1 MKKIVV
7 NIITFI
13 ILILIATSVQASSKI
28 NASISSNANELR
40 IKEKVEITLQ
50 LNEYQDIH
58 TGINAYKATVK
69 YDDEVFEEL
78 TESDFTTVNGW
89 TGLKYNKDTKEFV
102 SIKKSGSK
110 VSENVV
116 KITLRVKENASAQTT
131 VVEINNITA
140 SEGKEDLKVEKSN
153 ISINI
158 IKDDNSLGTTTPGG
172 TDGSNQS
179 GDLYPD
185 KIPHTG
191 DKLHIVFLVL
201 LLCAFALFAFLIAK
215 KAKSLGRKI
224 NKKGK
229 IFIAIIFTTILS
241 INFVGAA
248 VSNLISKGE
257 LNSDG
262 KIDYS
267 DIYLLESHLIHLV
280 NLPDNKLENADMNSD
295 GYITVTDLS
304 LLIQKV
310 EKSIDY
316 EVKIQDVEVSNYYPQ
331 KGEEIT
337 LRLNVNVTDDAK
349 IEKIKIGNQEYPV
362 SIENDTYV
370 VVLKV
375 PQTSGI
381 YELNISQVTLDVG
394 KTVKVNYKEEI
405 DVLKEVPSITNYTLE
420 EDKENS
426 KLTIKFNVID
436 TDNSIKTGTFSVI
449 NENNENIF
457 EKEVIAGKNNFV
469 FNVEKNLE
477 YTISINI
484 GYNLDTD
491 KLTDHQENHSGTIS
505 KEEKAILIEDYEIE
519 LSNIETYNSNQEKT
533 SIFVKQEQINVRFES
548 QNALGLDVVTAI
560 INEEEYDV
568 TSLGENQYQVT
579 INDGFSEIGE
589 KELII
594 TEVVLENGKHL
605 SVNDENTIS
614 IFIRKNDPTVENV
627 SIIEED
633 SKLYIKMQAKD
644 DDETIQNSRVIVTD
658 ENGNVLLETDIII
671 GNHIYEIDTA
681 EIMAKQY
688 HIKVVV
694 TYDNGNT
701 SEEDKIFYEK
711 TIDAKAK
718 VKLEEINVSK
728 KYVEKQET
736 FTIKYKVQ
744 TNKVKDITKVR
755 VNNREI
761 IASKV
766 QDNTYEI
773 ELQAGNDAG
782 ELILKTTIL
791 YVGEEAVNVERE
803 DKVEVL
809 KTPLSIKDYT
819 LEEKVDEL
827 TETISFILE
836 DDDDTFMHGEV
847 QLIDDISGEIEKV
860 SYEPHVG
867 ENQFEIQVV
876 ENKEYTLKI
885 IAHYHRD
892 IAEEIV
898 DEYVFTK
905 EIQLIKDYGL
915 SISDI
920 TTKNESNVDTKYYKK
935 GEKIQLS
942 FTSTDNTKFDPEYVV
957 INGEKYLLEKNGDSY
972 KVIDLYASSESGPIE
987 LTIEKIIMNNGRK
1000 LDVDDSKA
1008 SIEILKDEPT
1018 VQNFIYGKTDENK
1031 VRVTFNL
1038 LDNEDTLLYNATIK
1052 VIDED
1057 GKTLLENREIKNGRN
1072 TVEFTLNKSESYLA
1086 SIICSY
1092 DLDSN
1097 KTDNVNRYTDIKI
1110 YEHEILAST
1119 DVIELKEISKI
1130 EVYHKQ
1136 NGSVSKVKYLDL
1148 TNGIPNDLQN
1158 YYIRIEMKE
1167 LPTFYTNI
1175 KEIRKDEATKKVYVV
1190 ADQQDFIQYEQDND
1204 MIRRI
1209 GEISFEMPYKDIEGE
1224 HEIVKKANEFFKE
1237 MAKDLNG
1244 NYTLN
1249 EDLDASD
1256 LDSSEVAITGTFR
1269 GTLDGNGH
1277 KIINLSA
1284 TLFQNLNGATIEN
1297 LVIENANITVANNA
1311 RGILATTTN
1320 NQTKINNVHI
1330 VDSSLLHNSGGIIE
1344 KIGAFA
1350 GEANNSII
1358 TNCSAY
1364 NINLKTST
1372 QVGGIAGTSN
1382 STIENCYVVGTL
1394 QGTFRN
1400 DVWGTRVGGITA
1412 WYTGGIINNCYTDVN
1427 IIAPTEKYNG
1437 GIIGGASGGI
1447 GSEIATT
1454 IKNSFS
1460 IANGNAYKIAGFN
1473 LNSNS
1478 TIENVYEYEKSTA
1491 ISSVNSNQNIKILTN
1506 PYDKNFYEELGFKE
1520 DIWNL
1525 SLVEYEKLP
1534 NLKSDPM
1541 PKEIADYESKEN
1553 KNQIPN
1559 YEEVRK
1565 NNDYNP
1571 DEEIIYYNMAKL
1583 MPFADTN
1590 RWLEYADYIATDDTT
1605 SKVKIKFILP
1615 LNKDNELVL
1624 GIQEETL
1631 TDIRKIRVIYENEE
1645 SKEFNVT
1652 YSKTIDNLVAV
1663 YQIDDRKIEY
1673 QFGNY
1678 IANIDESLINQV
1690 INKAKGYDYEAVIA
1704 ATTDEEESRLY
1715 VDYYNESVKSK
1726 VGEIITNFLMTQAE
1740 YPSYSNNT
1748 IVKQQLSDAMMNEDN
1763 IKKLLYAYNYYD
1775 KWYNID
1781 LDGVT
1786 ISDLIFF
1793 NGNYF
1798 DKNMTSDYLI
1808 DSIYKVSEAQ
1818 RKTNGTYQF
1827 YNTVLRSQTGKEM
1840 EDFLAYLMKVVN
1852 GYNDPSDWL
1861 AAHFKGIIYEQKAF
1875 AGTEETTNA
1884 IKYRIWDMFANLGD
1898 RKNIIL
1904 PILTA
1909 PQEDMY
1915 IISIPSQFVIGSMN
1929 RYPTYVNKDGG
1940 ERDRMTN
1947 AIKSYADYIGH
1958 FYGTAADLVPGSVD
1972 ILNKNVHIQ
1981 YDTRFYFPQSNSAD
1995 AGTQE
2000 SGTTKDPVMK
2010 WVYEAVGQWAAA
2022 NGSGAYANG
2031 TNVWW
2036 VVDSALAGGDRPLVV
2051 FTHETAHNQDG
2062 RFFYGGYGRRKGTGA
2077 EAHADDNIA
2086 QPNGN
2091 GVIVFNLLKKY
2102 NITDEITTNFSYE
2115 RINTPD
2121 KIYDY
2126 YKDMF
2131 ETEYVLDYLV
2141 GQAFLQLTP
2150 EEQAGVVV
2158 QASHTPTGTTFSTTY
2173 SRISASEIKNMN
2185 LTKIEDLMDNKLLLR
2200 SPGTAKDAW
2209 SGSYGSG
2216 SLYDVYWYQP
2226 FNDDGTPDTT
2236 SFKRLGTEM
2245 LGVGGYENGY
2255 ITYMSGKSQS
2265 DLDALRKVTGNPN
2278 ITWKEYKLGRYNTV
2292 QQNLSK
2298 IPYFNYNEVIEQ
2310 FKEALK
2316 TDAAT
2321 GNKNATTNVQALLY
2335 GFVKR
2340 ATNDF
2345 TDGDIYNN
2353 PKEISITSAQQL
2365 ITLANA
2371 NILGNYRLD
2380 ADIDFSEITLTE
2392 GTYYYIN
2399 QFVGVLNGNNHK
2411 ITGIKYPLFNNM
2423 IYAQVKNLTINEP
2436 KYAGQANAYISINSK
2451 NSSIRNVKVLDSN
2464 LELPFVNNKTNI
2476 FYEYGENE
2484 YTVKQFEINSLQDFI
2499 DIGATEEGPK
2509 KKYVL
2514 NNDIDFTNA
2523 SLTSNSVISDTF
2535 YGSIDGKGYKIKNLS
2550 VGIFDKLNNATIR
2563 NLVIENANVTTSAKA
2578 IVAGVIENGTVIE
2591 NVHVTN
2597 SSISNNQN
2605 SMGAIVG
2612 ESRNSTVRLC
2622 SATEITVN
2630 GNNTIGGIVGNAGDG
2645 TTIENCY
2652 VTGTLQGTIQH
2663 NLGARVGG
2671 ITGWHSG
2678 NIINYCYTNVNII
2691 APNLT
2696 GNGGIIGGPNSNAT
2710 PRITNSFSIA
2720 NGTAYRISGF
2730 DALSNV
2736 ENVYEYEGGTATT
2749 NINENN
2755 NDKVKTATAANL
2767 RDRNFYL
2774 NTLHFDETIWNLD
2787 NIGQNEYPTL
2797 RHTLLGINIK
2807 NTHLRSRWVFLGRKI
2822 MLSVGAGL
2830 VSAH

>member
-1 MKKIVV
+1 MKKIVA

-13 ILILIATSVQASSKI
+13 ILILIATNVQASSKI
-28 NASISSNANELR
+28 NANISSNTAELKA
-40 IKEKVEITLQ
+40 KEEVVITLQ
-50 LNEYQDIH
+50 LNEYQDIR
-58 TGINAYKATVK
+58 TGINAYKATIK
-69 YDDEVFEEL
+69 YDTNVFDEL
-78 TESDFTTVNGW
+78 TESNFTTVNGW
-89 TGLKYNKDTKEFV
+89 TGLQYNKDTKEFV
-102 SIKKSGSK
+102 SIKKAGST
-110 VSENVV
+110 VAENVV
-116 KITLRVKENASAQTT
+116 RITLSVKENVIAQST

-140 SEGKEDLKVEKSN
+140 SEGKEDLKVEKTD
-153 ISINI
+153 ISLDI
-158 IKDDNSLGTTTPGG
+158 ITEDSSLGTTTPGG
-172 TDGSNQS
+172 SKDPNQS
-179 GDLYPD
+179 ENMYPD

-191 DKLHIVFLVL
+191 DTLHILFVVL
-201 LLCAFALFAFLIAK
+201 LLCACGLFAFLTAK

-224 NKKGK
+224 NRKGK
-229 IFIAIIFTTILS
+229 VILGIIFATILS

-257 LNSDG
+257 LNNDSQ
-262 KIDYS
+262 IDYS
-267 DIYLLESHLIHLV
+267 DVYLLESHLIHLS
-280 NLPDNKLENADMNSD
+280 NLPEDKLENADMNSD

-316 EVKIQDVEVSNYYPQ
+316 KVEIKDVQISNYYPQ

-337 LRLNVNVTDDAK
+337 LRIHANVSNDAK
-349 IEKIKIGNQEYPV
+349 IESIKIGNGEYPV
-362 SIENDTYV
+362 SMENDTYV
-370 VVLKV
+370 VVFKA
-375 PQTSGI
+375 PKTSGI
-381 YELNISQVTLDVG
+381 YELDISQVTLDIG
-394 KTVKVNYKEEI
+394 KTVKVKYKENI
-405 DVLKEVPSITNYTLE
+405 DVLKQVPSIVNYTLE
-420 EDKENS
+420 EDEENS
-426 KLTIKFNVID
+426 RLTIKFNVID
-436 TDNSIKTGTFSVI
+436 TDNSIKTGVFNVT
-449 NENNENIF
+449 NDDNENIF
-457 EKEVIAGKNNFV
+457 SEEVVSGKNEFV
-469 FNVEKNLE
+469 FSVQKNVE
-477 YTISINI
+477 YTISITI

-491 KLTDHQENHSGTIS
+491 KLTEHQENHSGTLS
-505 KEEKAILIEDYEIE
+505 KQEKAMLIEEYQLE
-519 LSNIETYNSNQEKT
+519 LNNIETYNANGEET
-533 SIFVKQEQINVRFES
+533 ETFARQEQITIRFNS
-548 QNALGLDVVTAI
+548 QNALDLDVVTAI
-560 INEEEYDV
+560 INGEEYEV
-568 TSLGENQYQVT
+568 TSLGENQYQV
-579 INDGFSEIGE
+579 IIENGFSEIGE
-589 KELII
+589 KELLI
-594 TEVVLENGKHL
+594 TEVVLSNGKHL
-605 SVNDENTIS
+605 NVNEGNSVS
-614 IFIRKNDPTVENV
+614 IFIRKNNPTIENV
-627 SIIEED
+627 SIVEED
-633 SKLYIKMQAKD
+633 DKLYIRMQLKD
-644 DDETIQNSRVIVTD
+644 DDATIQKATIIVTD
-658 ENGNVLLETDIII
+658 ENENILLETDMIV
-671 GNHIYEIDTA
+671 GNRVYEIDTTQ
-681 EIMAKQY
+681 IIAKQY
-688 HIKVVV
+688 HVKVVV
-694 TYDNGNT
+694 TYDNGDT
-701 SEEDKIFYEK
+701 LEQDKILLER
-711 TIDAKAK
+711 TITAKAK
-718 VKLEEINVSK
+718 VKLQEVNVSK
-728 KYVEKQET
+728 KYVEKEET
-736 FTIKYKVQ
+736 FTITYKVE
-744 TNKVKDITKVR
+744 TNKDNNITKIR
-755 VNNREI
+755 VNNIEPT
-761 IASKV
+761 AEKLD
-766 QDNTYEI
+766 DNTYQI
-773 ELQAGNDAG
+773 ELQAGNKAG
-782 ELILKTTIL
+782 EQILSTTVF
-791 YVGEEAVNVERE
+791 YVGNEATNVNHE
-803 DKVEVL
+803 DKIEVL
-809 KTPLSIKDYT
+809 KTPLSVSSYT
-819 LEEKVDEL
+819 LQEDLEEIIEL
-827 TETISFILE
+827 ISFVIE
-836 DDDDTFMHGEV
+836 DDDDTFMSGEV
-847 QLIDDISGEIEKV
+847 QLVHDTSGEIKTID
-860 SYEPHVG
+860 YEPHVG
-867 ENQFEIQVV
+867 ENKLEIPV
-876 ENKEYTLKI
+876 EENVEYTLRI
-885 IAHYHRD
+885 ILQYNRD

-898 DEYVFTK
+898 DEYVLEK
-905 EIQLIKDYGL
+905 ELQLIKDYGL
-915 SISDI
+915 NIDNI
-920 TTKNESNVDTKYYKK
+920 KTANEDNVNTKYYKK
-935 GEKIQLS
+935 GEKIELS

-972 KVIDLYASSESGPIE
+972 KVLELYAPEESGETE
-987 LTIEKIIMNNGRK
+987 LTIEKVIMNNGRE
-1000 LDVDDSKA
+1000 LEVEDSKV
-1008 SIEILKDEPT
+1008 SIEVLKEEPK
-1018 VQNFIYGKTDENK
+1018 VQNFIYGKNDDNK
-1031 VRVTFNL
+1031 VQVTFNL
-1038 LDNEDTLLYNATIK
+1038 VDEEDTLLGNATIK
-1052 VIDED
+1052 IVDED
-1057 GKTLLENREIKNGRN
+1057 GNVLLNNNEMQKDRN
-1072 TVEFTLNKSESYLA
+1072 TVEFTLNKSESYIA
-1086 SIICSY
+1086 TIICSY

-1097 KTDNVNRYTDIKI
+1097 KNDNVNKYTDITI

-1119 DVIELKEISKI
+1119 DVIELKEISKT
-1130 EVYHKQ
+1130 EVYHKK
-1136 NGSVSKVKYLDL
+1136 NGSVSKVEYLDL
-1148 TNGIPNDLQN
+1148 TNGIPTDLQN

-1167 LPTFYTNI
+1167 LPTFFASI
-1175 KEIRKDEATKKVYVV
+1175 KEIRQNTDTKKVYVV
-1190 ADQQDFIQYEQDND
+1190 ADQQEFIQYEQDD
-1204 MIRRI
+1204 DVIRRI
-1209 GEISFEMPYKDIEGE
+1209 GEISFEMPYKDGEGE
-1224 HEIVKKANEFFKE
+1224 HDIVKKANEFFKE
-1237 MAKDLNG
+1237 MAKDLKG
-1244 NYTLN
+1244 NYTLD

-1256 LDSSEVAITGTFR
+1256 LDSSVVAIAGTFT
-1269 GTLDGNGH
+1269 GKLDGNGH
-1277 KIINLSA
+1277 KIINLPVGI
-1284 TLFQNLNGATIEN
+1284 FEKLNNATIKN
-1297 LVIENANITVANNA
+1297 LVIENANVTTSAKAIVA
-1311 RGILATTTN
+1311 
-1320 NQTKINNVHI
+1320 
-1330 VDSSLLHNSGGIIE
+1330 GIIE
-1344 KIGAFA
+1344 NGSVIENVHVTNSNISNNQNSMGVIV
-1350 GEANNSII
+1350 GEARNS
-1358 TNCSAY
+1358 TVRFCSATEITVMG
-1364 NINLKTST
+1364 NNTI
-1372 QVGGIAGTSN
+1372 GGIVGNTGNGT
-1382 STIENCYVVGTL
+1382 TIENCYVTGTL
-1394 QGTFRN
+1394 RGTIQH
-1400 DVWGTRVGGITA
+1400 DLGARVGGITGWHSGA
-1412 WYTGGIINNCYTDVN
+1412 IINYCYTNVN
-1427 IIAPTEKYNG
+1427 IIAPNLTGNG
-1437 GIIGGASGGI
+1437 GIIGGPRDGTPRI
-1447 GSEIATT
+1447 T
-1454 IKNSFS
+1454 NSFS
-1460 IANGNAYKIAGFN
+1460 ITNGTAYKISGFDV
-1473 LNSNS
+1473 LSNV
-1478 TIENVYEYEKSTA
+1478 ENVYEYEGGSGTT
-1491 ISSVNSNQNIKILTN
+1491 NINGNNNDKVKLLTDL
-1506 PYDKNFYEELGFKE
+1506 YEKEFYKDQLELSEEV
-1520 DIWNL
+1520 WNL
-1525 SLVEYEKLP
+1525 EFVEYRKLP

-1541 PKEIADYESKEN
+1541 PKKLEDYEIKEN

-1565 NNDYNP
+1565 NRDYNA
-1571 DEEIIYYNMAKL
+1571 DQEIIYYNMAKL

-1605 SKVKIKFILP
+1605 SKVKIEFILP

-1631 TDIRKIRVIYENEE
+1631 TDIKKIRVIFENEE

-1663 YQIDDRKIEY
+1663 YHIDDRKIEY

-1678 IANIDESLINQV
+1678 IANIDESLISQV
-1690 INKAKGYDYEAVIA
+1690 INKAKQYDYEAVIA
-1704 ATTDEEESRLY
+1704 ATTEEEESRLY
-1715 VDYYNESVKSK
+1715 IDYYNESVKSK

-1740 YPSYSNNT
+1740 YPAYSNNT

-1775 KWYNID
+1775 KWYHID

-1808 DSIYKVSEAQ
+1808 DSIYKASEAQ

-1827 YNTVLRSQTGKEM
+1827 YNTALRSQTGKEM
-1840 EDFLAYLMKVVN
+1840 TDFLAYLMKVVN
-1852 GYNDPSDWL
+1852 GYDNPSDWV
-1861 AAHFKGIIYEQKAF
+1861 ANHFKGILYEQKAY

-1929 RYPTYVNKDGG
+1929 RYQAYLNKDGR
-1940 ERDRMTN
+1940 ERDRMTD
-1947 AIKSYADYIGH
+1947 AIISYAEYIGH

-2062 RFFYGGYGRRKGTGA
+2062 KFFYGGYSRRKGTGA

-2173 SRISASEIKNMN
+2173 SRISAGEIKKMN

-2236 SFKRLGTEM
+2236 SFKRLGKEM

-2265 DLDALRKVTGNPN
+2265 DLDALRKITGNPN

-2310 FKEALK
+2310 FKQALK

-2353 PKEISITSAQQL
+2353 PQEISITSAQQL

-2380 ADIDFSEITLTE
+2380 TDIDFSEITLTE

-2399 QFVGVLNGNNHK
+2399 QFMGVLNGNNHK

-2499 DIGATEEGPK
+2499 DIGATEDGPK
-2509 KKYVL
+2509 KKYIL
-2514 NNDIDFTNA
+2514 NNDIDFSNA

-2535 YGSIDGKGYKIKNLS
+2535 YGSIDGTGHKIINLP
-2550 VGIFDKLNNATIR
+2550 VTLFQNLNSATIE
-2563 NLVIENANVTTSAKA
+2563 NLVIENANITVANNARGILATTTNNQTR
-2578 IVAGVIENGTVIE
+2578 IN
-2591 NVHVTN
+2591 NVHIVDSSLLHNAGGIIEKIGAFAGEANNSIITN
-2597 SSISNNQN
+2597 
-2605 SMGAIVG
+2605 
-2612 ESRNSTVRLC
+2612 C
-2622 SATEITVN
+2622 SAYNINLKTSTQV
-2630 GNNTIGGIVGNAGDG
+2630 GGIAG
-2645 TTIENCY
+2645 TSNSTIENCY
-2652 VTGTLQGTIQH
+2652 VVGTLEGTFR
-2663 NLGARVGG
+2663 NDVWGTRVGG
-2671 ITGWHSG
+2671 ITAWYTGGTIS
-2678 NIINYCYTNVNII
+2678 NCYTDVNII
-2691 APNLT
+2691 APT
-2696 GNGGIIGGPNSNAT
+2696 EKYNGGIIGGASGGIGSEIAT
-2710 PRITNSFSIA
+2710 TIKNSFSIA
-2720 NGTAYRISGF
+2720 NGNAYKIAGF
-2730 DALSNV
+2730 NFNSNSTI

-2749 NINENN
+2749 NISENN
-2755 NDKVKTATAANL
+2755 KDKVKTATEANL
-2767 RDRNFYL
+2767 RDKNFYV
-2774 NTLHFDETIWNLD
+2774 NTLHFDETIWDLD
-2787 NIGQNEYPTL
+2787 NIAETGYPTL
-2797 RHTLLGINIK
+2797 RK
-2807 NTHLRSRWVFLGRKI
+2807 
-2822 MLSVGAGL
+2822 
-2830 VSAH
+2830 